1 MRTWALAAVLL
12 TTQGCRGG
20 AALPAS
26 PEAGPGGGDAT
37 AGGAD
42 RPAADGPAASD
53 GGATADAG
61 GDNCFGQI
69 CPPGTV
75 CCGGCAPGT
84 GACYSGGC
92 PGAAC
97 PPPPPDAGGAIDAQS
112 CSDKA
117 PACGPGLVCDLD
129 QPGRCAASTAAGT
142 CIVKPSICLAV
153 LDPVCGCDGRTYGND
168 CARQVAGAQL
178 DHRGACGGAG
188 VACGS
193 LTCTAGELC
202 VHRCTCGGPAP
213 SCNPPPD
220 GGACPVGTT
229 QCRTPGGAPGCARA
243 CMNPP
248 PHCGAATECP
258 TGMRDSTGQ
267 LICAC
272 PP

>member
-1 MRTWALAAVLL
+1 MGGILPGERRGFHPHRRWRRRLRNPRRSRLPSKSPRGFGRGTPDAFGARMRTWALAAVLL

-97 PPPPPDAGGAIDAQS
+97 PPPPLDGGGATDA
-112 CSDKA
+112 
-117 PACGPGLVCDLD
+117 
-129 QPGRCAASTAAGT
+129 
-142 CIVKPSICLAV
+142 
-153 LDPVCGCDGRTYGND
+153 
-168 CARQVAGAQL
+168 
-178 DHRGACGGAG
+178 
-188 VACGS
+188 
-193 LTCTAGELC
+193 
-202 VHRCTCGGPAP
+202 
-213 SCNPPPD
+213 
-220 GGACPVGTT
+220 
-229 QCRTPGGAPGCARA
+229 
-243 CMNPP
+243 
-248 PHCGAATECP
+248 
-258 TGMRDSTGQ
+258 
-267 LICAC
+267 
-272 PP
+272 